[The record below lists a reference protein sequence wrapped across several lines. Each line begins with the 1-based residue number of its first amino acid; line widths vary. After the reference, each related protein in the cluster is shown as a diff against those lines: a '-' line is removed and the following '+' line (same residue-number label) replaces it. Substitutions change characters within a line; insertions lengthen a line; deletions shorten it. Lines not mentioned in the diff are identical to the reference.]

1 MILVDLYYFTNM
13 TERSWLPCSPI
24 SPWRGSA
31 NVCSAFQL
39 CYQNKSCSEYQQ
51 DVRKTGRKTDRKRDR
66 QKDRQI
72 SDRKTYYYKTHCPIC
87 EIINTT
93 NLKTNLSV
101 HMNIYLNTVVRFC
114 FIITLTTWVT
124 HELLLD
130 VPSSKLSVGLNVHI
144 DYISNKFL
152 YGLTRHLP

>member
-13 TERSWLPCSPI
+13 TERFWLPCIPI

-51 DVRKTGRKTDRKRDR
+51 DVRKIERQAGRQTERQTERQTDLRKKNILL
-66 QKDRQI
+66 QN
-72 SDRKTYYYKTHCPIC
+72 SFMEWLY
-87 EIINTT
+87 
-93 NLKTNLSV
+93 
-101 HMNIYLNTVVRFC
+101 IYLNTVVGFC

-130 VPSSKLSVGLNVHI
+130 VPSSKFSVGLNVHI